1 MSVTAKQLWKLNDLA
16 IQCQKPVKI
25 QLPMTKEQASIQI
38 QTLVLQLNVQK
49 LEQTK

>member
-16 IQCQKPVKI
+16 IQRQQPVNI

-38 QTLVLQLNVQK
+38 QTLVLELNLQK
-49 LEQTK
+49 MEAST